1 MGRCDEDDDSD
12 EEDDVA
18 RLIEDLS
25 GLDASE
31 RAQRKRRDAWLA
43 SPTGSRSFGA
53 DDSRSWE
60 VAAAAAASAREDRG
74 DVDADA
80 PVHKS
85 QLFAQNA
92 IRRAP
97 LVSIPTPPSLH
108 PLVTQTSSDMIGAA
122 LKQELS

>member
-1 MGRCDEDDDSD
+1 MSSL
-12 EEDDVA
+12 VA
-18 RLIEDLS
+18 RNVLQPQYIRRGGRGPAKAATPARPRRPAAAPQEP
-25 GLDASE
+25 DA
-31 RAQRKRRDAWLA
+31 DA
-43 SPTGSRSFGA
+43 GA
-53 DDSRSWE
+53 LWE

-74 DVDADA
+74 DVDAEA

>member
-1 MGRCDEDDDSD
+1 MHPTHW
-12 EEDDVA
+12 
-18 RLIEDLS
+18 LIS
-25 GLDASE
+25 T
-31 RAQRKRRDAWLA
+31 QAWLA
-43 SPTGSRSFGA
+43 SPTGSRSFSGA

-74 DVDADA
+74 DVDAEA